1 MESQRQ
7 SQVHLTDEQ
16 FAELLLGAEPAAV
29 REHLAACAQC
39 SAEAEQVGGAIGSFE
54 RESRLWAERRAATA
68 AAIEVG
74 ERQPGWAWLQRPQ
87 GWAAGAV
94 VVIAMAAGVGVTVR
108 SERQPGVAQPV
119 AKVATAPEVSA
130 ATLKADNELLAAI
143 DGELRAEDTTP
154 ASVYGLAAGSRG
166 GRAKAQKRISNE

>member
-1 MESQRQ
+1 MESRRE

-68 AAIEVG
+68 IEVG

-87 GWAAGAV
+87 GWMAAAV
-94 VVIAMAAGVGVTVR
+94 VVIAMAAGVGVTVH

-143 DGELRAEDTTP
+143 DGELRAEDSTP